1 MNKNKFIV
9 ALLVWFVGLPLSI
22 AVSYILRKV
31 GDYNSL
37 GMPEMVWFIMH
48 ISIYISSIILVY
60 FSLQKLSF
68 AKKSLSLIMISFVY
82 PVYYFGLTWLYII
95 ESGIDSM

>member
-1 MNKNKFIV
+1 MNKKKFVI

-22 AVSYILRKV
+22 AVSYILRII

-37 GMPEMVWFIMH
+37 GMPEVVWFIMH
-48 ISIYISSIILVY
+48 ISLYILSIILAY

-68 AKKSLSLIMISFVY
+68 AKKLTSMVMISFVY
-82 PVYYFGLTWLYII
+82 AVYYFGLTWLYII
-95 ESGIDSM
+95 ESGIDSV

>member
-1 MNKNKFIV
+1 MNKKKFIV

-22 AVSYILRKV
+22 AVSYILRTI

-37 GMPEMVWFIMH
+37 GMSEVVWFIMH
-48 ISIYISSIILVY
+48 ISLYILSIILAY

-68 AKKSLSLIMISFVY
+68 AKKLTSMVMLSFVY
-82 PVYYFGLTWLYII
+82 AVYYLGLTWLYII
-95 ESGIDSM
+95 ESGIDSV